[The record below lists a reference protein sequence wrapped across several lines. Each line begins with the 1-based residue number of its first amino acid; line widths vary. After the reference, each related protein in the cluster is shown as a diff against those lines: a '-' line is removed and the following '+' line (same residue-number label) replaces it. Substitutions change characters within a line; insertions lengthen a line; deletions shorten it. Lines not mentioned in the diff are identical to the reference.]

1 MEPFSGKSVTDLV
14 NAMKHGDFSMTI
26 RTQPNQHG
34 EIAGQIV
41 LSK

>member
-14 NAMKHGDFSMTI
+14 NTVKHGDIYVTV
-26 RTQPNQHG
+26 RTQPHQQG